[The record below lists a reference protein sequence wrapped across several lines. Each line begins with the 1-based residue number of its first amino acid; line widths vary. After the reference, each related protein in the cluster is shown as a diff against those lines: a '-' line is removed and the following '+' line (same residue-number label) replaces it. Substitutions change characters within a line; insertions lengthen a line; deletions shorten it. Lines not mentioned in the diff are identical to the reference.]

1 MNNKYLI
8 PVVLI
13 IVSIISG
20 CSQTRF
26 TKQANH
32 RKVPIYAPQAQSQQ
46 VDSPTR
52 QSPVSSRFHARKRM
66 VELAMHTIGTRY
78 RYGGRNPRTGF
89 DCSGLM
95 HYVHKQGLG
104 LNIPRTAAEQR
115 DKSRSIKYSQLKP
128 GDMLFFKTGKRTN
141 HVGVYI
147 GDRKFI
153 HASTGSRRVKVAKMD
168 TAYWHKRFVKFGT
181 FL

>member
-1 MNNKYLI
+1 M
-8 PVVLI
+8 
-13 IVSIISG
+13 
-20 CSQTRF
+20 
-26 TKQANH
+26 
-32 RKVPIYAPQAQSQQ
+32 YAPHSQSHQSSQRMRKPHSQQ
-46 VDSPTR
+46 PQASSSQQLPT
-52 QSPVSSRFHARKRM
+52 SSNFQVRKRI
-66 VELAMHTIGTRY
+66 VGIANRSIGIGY
-78 RYGGRNPRTGF
+78 RYGGRNPQSGF

-95 HYVHKQGLG
+95 HYVHKQSLG
-104 LNIPRTAAEQR
+104 IDIPRTAAQQR
-115 DKSRSIKYSQLKP
+115 DQSRTINYAQLQP

-168 TAYWHKRFVKFGT
+168 TKYWHQRFVKFGT